1 MNNQSMTN
9 QLKAEI
15 QTRNVFF
22 SIASHELKNPLAG
35 LKMQAEMASR
45 KLSLEG
51 AEGFCPAKMK
61 KIFDNFNRDINRML
75 RVVDEMT
82 DVSKICNGKFSID
95 CEYLNLDE
103 YLSGAV
109 ERLRLA
115 FPAFEKLGKTKLS
128 TPLLVKIDPVRT
140 EQVIFNLISN
150 SIKYGNGSPIEL
162 SSYFDHQSIYVSVN
176 DQGPGIEERDQK
188 RIFQLFERASYDAQ
202 GLGLGLFICHEISTA
217 HGGQILLNSSP
228 GKGATFTLKL
238 PLA

>member
-1 MNNQSMTN
+1 MTN

-51 AEGFCPAKMK
+51 ADSFCPVEMK
-61 KIFDNFNRDINRML
+61 KIFDNFNRDINRMM

-82 DVSKICNGKFSID
+82 DVAKICNGKFSIQS
-95 CEYLNLDE
+95 EYLNLNE
-103 YLSGAV
+103 YLSGAM
-109 ERLRLA
+109 ERLKLS
-115 FPAFEKLGKTKLS
+115 FPAFGKLGQTKLS
-128 TPLLVKIDPVRT
+128 TPILVKIDPVRI

-150 SIKYGNGSPIEL
+150 SIKYGNGSQIEL
-162 SSYFDHQSIYVSVN
+162 SSYFDHQSIFISVN
-176 DQGPGIEERDQK
+176 DQGPGIEEKDQD
-188 RIFQLFERASYDAQ
+188 RIFQLFERASHDAH
-202 GLGLGLFICHEISTA
+202 GLGLGLFICNEISKA

-228 GKGATFTLKL
+228 GKGSTFTLKL